1 MFLLYFKGPGEPKID
16 KKSIKNRT
24 WKNTKKSYV
33 QFSKKTKKCDFRVPL
48 GTPKGGQ
55 RTNFFST
62 FSALGAQGGQKAPR
76 CPPRGPR
83 DRPKGSQG
91 SVDELK
97 RCPREPQKCWKRALG
112 RARWREGRR
121 QMDIY
126 SKHIKNILN
135 DINAYKTYIYI
146 YISTYDIY
154 ICIIY

>member
-1 MFLLYFKGPGEPKID
+1 MELKLGKNKTRRWFFEISGKPCFCNILQCFCYILRVRGNL
-16 KKSIKNRT
+16 KSIKNR
-24 WKNTKKSYV
+24 KNTEPEKILKNNYV

-97 RCPREPQKCWKRALG
+97 RCPREPQKC
-112 RARWREGRR
+112 
-121 QMDIY
+121 
-126 SKHIKNILN
+126 
-135 DINAYKTYIYI
+135 
-146 YISTYDIY
+146 
-154 ICIIY
+154 